1 MKLLIF
7 TLHGSNFR
15 QQISVYRR

>member
-1 MKLLIF
+1 MKLFIF